1 MTALTYI
8 APTKRTKIDKRKAAK
23 LFLLHGGICCL
34 CGVKINAATDKY
46 FIEHPDA
53 LILGG
58 ADDDANRKPAHVKC
72 KAAKDA
78 TDAAARAKRDTH
90 ITRGWQRDEPERPK
104 MRGQGF
110 RPARPQRRA
119 STPLHKPAAWRQ
131 Q

>member
-8 APTKRTKIDKRKAAK
+8 APTKRKKIDKRKAAK
-23 LFLLHGGICCL
+23 LFLLHGGICCN
-34 CGVKINAATDKY
+34 CGNIIRDGEEW

-78 TDAAARAKRDTH
+78 VDAAARAKRDTN
-90 ITRGWQRDEPERPK
+90 ITRGWQRDDAERPK
-104 MRGQGF
+104 MRGRPF
-110 RPARPQRRA
+110 APARPKRRA
-119 STPLHKPAAWRQ
+119 TTPLTKPAAWRQ
-131 Q
+131 L